1 MQLLPAFCGD
11 AAITKEAKLDL
22 SVHIQEYMEVVGSD
36 GKHVGTVDHLEGN
49 QLKLTKSDPASGGEH
64 HYLGLDQIDHV
75 EQGKVCLNVPAY
87 QAMKT
92 WH

>member
-1 MQLLPAFCGD
+1 M
-11 AAITKEAKLDL
+11 DL
-22 SVHIQEYMEVVGSD
+22 SVHIQEHMEVVGSD
-36 GKHVGTVDHLEGN
+36 GKHVGTVDHLEGD

-75 EQGKVCLNVPAY
+75 EQGKVCLNVPAD

>member
-1 MQLLPAFCGD
+1 MDFS
-11 AAITKEAKLDL
+11 T
-22 SVHIQEYMEVVGSD
+22 HILEHMEVVGSD

-49 QLKLTKSDPASGGEH
+49 QLKLTKSDPASGGKH

-75 EQGKVCLNVPAY
+75 EQGKVCLNVPAE

>member
-1 MQLLPAFCGD
+1 MDFG
-11 AAITKEAKLDL
+11 
-22 SVHIQEYMEVVGSD
+22 VHIREHMEVVGSD

-49 QLKLTKSDPASGGEH
+49 QLKLTKSDPASGGKH
-64 HYLGLDQIDHV
+64 HYLGFDQIDHL
-75 EQGKVCLNVPAY
+75 EQGKVCLNVPAD